1 MEVLVLILECLQ
13 GAVTA
18 SETASSSLT
27 DPPPQSPES
36 RVCRGGAAAR
46 FTLGRGVETPARR
59 DFKLLLRDWSVL
71 RDPPL
76 RRPLHCA
83 RPLSILLTKPPPEIS
98 NSAAGAVCPAL
109 IAQAASPP
117 FKRGVRLCCGALR
130 AGWRAMTRAP
140 RTWPEKHGSP

>member
-1 MEVLVLILECLQ
+1 MEVTLLILACLY
-13 GAVTA
+13 GGVTA

-27 DPPPQSPES
+27 EPPPQSPEPG
-36 RVCRGGAAAR
+36 VCQGGGAAR

-59 DFKLLLRDWSVL
+59 DFKLLLRDRSAL
-71 RDPPL
+71 RDPRL
-76 RRPLHCA
+76 RRLLHCA
-83 RPLSILLTKPPPEIS
+83 RLLSIVLTKPPPEIS

-109 IAQAASPP
+109 IAQTASPP
-117 FKRGVRLCCGALR
+117 FRHGVRLCCGALR